1 MPDLAEAV
9 EEAEQNPERRGC
21 GRLGGI
27 ADDLLDDL
35 ALRAFSIV
43 RHASGDEEKTQAL
56 WRLSIRLATLPARQA
71 YRPWHDAMRQFS
83 RSHRGYFADVLGALM
98 PLTEGVGGPP
108 AVGAVWRAVQAAG
121 RWWP

>member
-1 MPDLAEAV
+1 MLT
-9 EEAEQNPERRGC
+9 EEAEQNPESRDC
-21 GRLGGI
+21 GQLGGI
-27 ADDLLDDL
+27 ADDLPDDL

-43 RHASGDEEKTQAL
+43 RHASGRREKTRAL
-56 WRLSIRLATLPARQA
+56 RRLSVRLAALPARQA

-98 PLTEGVGGPP
+98 PLTEGLGGRP
-108 AVGAVWRAVQAAG
+108 AVGAVWRAVQAVG